1 VVALTLGYS
10 MASPRWFR
18 LGVLCCAGVCW
29 TAILYGPSLGLLPT
43 TARVIDGDLVLHSPA
58 LAFDP
63 TWFTL
68 WTFASIL
75 AMALAIG
82 LSVVAQRSSA
92 QRAVDQQRL
101 QAWQLRQLVADGPV

>member
-1 VVALTLGYS
+1 
-10 MASPRWFR
+10 
-18 LGVLCCAGVCW
+18 
-29 TAILYGPSLGLLPT
+29 
-43 TARVIDGDLVLHSPA
+43 
-58 LAFDP
+58 
-63 TWFTL
+63 
-68 WTFASIL
+68 L